1 MIEHGIALQDGQWY
15 LIRGQWPTNAGEW
28 GNFSPLMAVNP
39 PLWGWTLRYSSLVV
53 GRVYLPR
60 LGGDWRAHVHNEQFT
75 GDAHQCIEWIWNR
88 RHELMPE

>member
-1 MIEHGIALQDGQWY
+1 MGAVGMREDTIALQDGKWY
-15 LIRGQWPTNAGEW
+15 LIRGQWPTK
-28 GNFSPLMAVNP
+28 LMAVNP
-39 PLWGWTLRYSSLVV
+39 PLWGWTLRHGSLVV

-60 LGGDWRAHVHNEQFT
+60 LGGDWRAHVNETMQFT